1 MLNSFWDDKNKKP
14 DKHRRPNRSE
24 IKERKADV
32 RITKSNKEIGRTTVV
47 KKADTKSQY
56 WSETPKTKNGHW
68 VEQKNGKK
76 SAMGLKREN
85 FVTEESDELD
95 IELLKDN
102 IDAQGK
108 KISHLVSLL
117 STQKEEFE
125 NYKKNTQ
132 EVLSLITDALKIK
145 VLEQNVKEETILEI
159 LDEESDKEILKEEII
174 LDEESDKEILK
185 EEIINKPIHKRSYF
199 EPSPFLKVIEL
210 NFLNEIVYPFGNKI
224 VTNYKKDE
232 ECSFNLKIG
241 KDECYAYGY
250 FGNDDNGY
258 LTIEIDEFTK
268 ENGEKYNMKNVRFP
282 LILNYIEDSSSSE
295 SSNSSDEEVDEVVV
309 EEVEEQVVE
318 EEEQEV
324 GEIEEVVV
332 EEVGEDVEEV
342 GEVVDEVDEEVEELE
357 EVVVQEVVEK
367 VEEVEEVLD
376 EVEKHVEEVEE
387 HVEKHVEEV
396 EEHVEEVEEHVEE
409 VEQVEV
415 DEQEVDEQE
424 VDEQEVDVEV
434 VEEQVVKTEMVKLI
448 IQPIPKSETDT
459 SESKESPILELPRLK
474 LPPFQIPQFKKNK

>member
-145 VLEQNVKEETILEI
+145 VLEQNVKEETILEE
-159 LDEESDKEILKEEII
+159 DHHVKEETI

-250 FGNDDNGY
+250 FGNDENGY

-282 LILNYIEDSSSSE
+282 LILNYIEDLSSSE
-295 SSNSSDEEVDEVVV
+295 SSNSSEEQEMEEDIVVEEMEVEEQEVVEEVEDLVVKKVEVEEKEMEEYMEVVVDKVEEEQEVEEVEQEVEEVEQEVEEVEQEVVV
-309 EEVEEQVVE
+309 EEVEQEVE
-318 EEEQEV
+318 EVEQ
-324 GEIEEVVV
+324 EVVV
-332 EEVGEDVEEV
+332 EEVEQIVEEV
-342 GEVVDEVDEEVEELE
+342 G
-357 EVVVQEVVEK
+357 Q
-367 VEEVEEVLD
+367 
-376 EVEKHVEEVEE
+376 
-387 HVEKHVEEV
+387 
-396 EEHVEEVEEHVEE
+396 
-409 VEQVEV
+409 
-415 DEQEVDEQE
+415 
-424 VDEQEVDVEV
+424 V
-434 VEEQVVKTEMVKLI
+434 VEEQVVEEQVVIVEEVGHGEQEVKTEMVKLI
-448 IQPIPKSETDT
+448 IQPIPKSESETDT

-474 LPPFQIPQFKKNK
+474 LPSLQIPQFKK

>member
-145 VLEQNVKEETILEI
+145 VLEQNVKEETILEEDHHI
-159 LDEESDKEILKEEII
+159 KEETI
-174 LDEESDKEILK
+174 LEEDHHIK
-185 EEIINKPIHKRSYF
+185 EETYKEK
-199 EPSPFLKVIEL
+199 
-210 NFLNEIVYPFGNKI
+210 KI
-224 VTNYKKDE
+224 
-232 ECSFNLKIG
+232 L
-241 KDECYAYGY
+241 
-250 FGNDDNGY
+250 
-258 LTIEIDEFTK
+258 
-268 ENGEKYNMKNVRFP
+268 
-282 LILNYIEDSSSSE
+282 
-295 SSNSSDEEVDEVVV
+295 
-309 EEVEEQVVE
+309 
-318 EEEQEV
+318 
-324 GEIEEVVV
+324 
-332 EEVGEDVEEV
+332 
-342 GEVVDEVDEEVEELE
+342 
-357 EVVVQEVVEK
+357 
-367 VEEVEEVLD
+367 
-376 EVEKHVEEVEE
+376 
-387 HVEKHVEEV
+387 
-396 EEHVEEVEEHVEE
+396 
-409 VEQVEV
+409 
-415 DEQEVDEQE
+415 
-424 VDEQEVDVEV
+424 
-434 VEEQVVKTEMVKLI
+434 
-448 IQPIPKSETDT
+448 
-459 SESKESPILELPRLK
+459 
-474 LPPFQIPQFKKNK
+474 